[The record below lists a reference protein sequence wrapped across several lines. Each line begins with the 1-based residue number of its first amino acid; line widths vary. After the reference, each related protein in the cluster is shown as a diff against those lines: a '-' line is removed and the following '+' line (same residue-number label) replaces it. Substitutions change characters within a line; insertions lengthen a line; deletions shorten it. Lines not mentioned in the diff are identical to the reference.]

1 MTSVFC
7 LPLSVE
13 MVLPPNANV
22 YYAVNTSCDLNF
34 ILRLKSDLNITD
46 TTLASTPMR
55 PRIRD
60 CKDSAGKDTLKA
72 RKKIL
77 SLGL

>member
-1 MTSVFC
+1 MFSHDFSLLT
-7 LPLSVE
+7 VE
-13 MVLPPNANV
+13 MMLPSNANV

-34 ILRLKSDLNITD
+34 ILRLKSEV
-46 TTLASTPMR
+46 TPPNSVMATPTR
-55 PRIRD
+55 PRMRD